1 MEITL
6 SYLSLALSAA
16 TLLVTIYLAIR
27 LKTVHY
33 LLQQP
38 VVKKMSPQL
47 RLKPV
52 KLDEALDRNR
62 SRGLGDRQAGREGG
76 RPERRDGRE
85 GRPEGERREGRPERR
100 EGSDRRDGDRS
111 RDGRREGREGRPE
124 GERREGRPEGERREG
139 RPERREGSDR
149 RDGDRNRDGRR
160 EGREGRPE
168 GERREGRD
176 DRRPPRDFSENRET
190 PSQPQ
195 PEYPAPAAESGSGLP
210 PRRPLPS
217 FSESP
222 VERTETSAP
231 SRESAADTFVGSGDD
246 VQHGRR
252 TQLKKKPR
260 FDFDEAETPPAV

>member
-6 SYLSLALSAA
+6 SYLALALSAA

-62 SRGLGDRQAGREGG
+62 NRGQGDRPSGREGG

-85 GRPEGERREGRPERR
+85 GREGRPESERREARPERREGDRSRDGRPERRDGRPEGERREGRPERR
-100 EGSDRRDGDRS
+100 EG
-111 RDGRREGREGRPE
+111 RE
-124 GERREGRPEGERREG
+124 
-139 RPERREGSDR
+139 
-149 RDGDRNRDGRR
+149 GDRNRDVRPER
-160 EGREGRPE
+160 REGRPE

-176 DRRPPRDFSENRET
+176 DRRPPREFSENREAPS
-190 PSQPQ
+190 PSQP
-195 PEYPAPAAESGSGLP
+195 EYSAPAAESGSGLP

-217 FSESP
+217 FSDSP
-222 VERTETSAP
+222 VERTETQAP
-231 SRESAADTFVGSGDD
+231 VRESAADTFVGSGDD